1 MKYVNTV
8 ALIACIIL
16 FNVNY
21 AQDKNVP
28 NDSKKEIKNKAPK
41 ANAGDDI
48 RAFPGG
54 TISIN
59 GDGSTDPEG
68 ERIQYI
74 WSFPPSLIFEDNYKY
89 HKSDRVKIHKNPD
102 DNSIE
107 SVETY
112 TRAFLLDVPEFVNL
126 YNIKPGDGMY
136 IDPNDRVKIW

>member
-48 RAFPGG
+48 KAFPGG
-54 TISIN
+54 
-59 GDGSTDPEG
+59 GLF
-68 ERIQYI
+68 Q
-74 WSFPPSLIFEDNYKY
+74 LM
-89 HKSDRVKIHKNPD
+89 
-102 DNSIE
+102 
-107 SVETY
+107 
-112 TRAFLLDVPEFVNL
+112 
-126 YNIKPGDGMY
+126 GMGL
-136 IDPNDRVKIW
+136 

>member
-48 RAFPGG
+48 KAFSWG

-59 GDGSTDPEG
+59 GDGSIDPEG
-68 ERIQYI
+68 ERI
-74 WSFPPSLIFEDNYKY
+74 
-89 HKSDRVKIHKNPD
+89 
-102 DNSIE
+102 
-107 SVETY
+107 
-112 TRAFLLDVPEFVNL
+112 
-126 YNIKPGDGMY
+126 
-136 IDPNDRVKIW
+136 

>member
-21 AQDKNVP
+21 AQDKNVL

-48 RAFPGG
+48 KAFPGG

-59 GDGSTDPEG
+59 GDGSIDPEG
-68 ERIQYI
+68 ERI
-74 WSFPPSLIFEDNYKY
+74 
-89 HKSDRVKIHKNPD
+89 
-102 DNSIE
+102 
-107 SVETY
+107 
-112 TRAFLLDVPEFVNL
+112 
-126 YNIKPGDGMY
+126 
-136 IDPNDRVKIW
+136 

>member
-48 RAFPGG
+48 KAFPGG
-54 TISIN
+54 DYFN
-59 GDGSTDPEG
+59 
-68 ERIQYI
+68 
-74 WSFPPSLIFEDNYKY
+74 
-89 HKSDRVKIHKNPD
+89 
-102 DNSIE
+102 
-107 SVETY
+107 
-112 TRAFLLDVPEFVNL
+112 
-126 YNIKPGDGMY
+126 
-136 IDPNDRVKIW
+136 